1 MSQTTAGP
9 RLRRWVDRLSPEQ
22 AERVI
27 NVVAAVDGLP
37 EIEAAGETDDDYIE
51 PVLFRS
57 LIGSYDG
64 PGDLRTN
71 PRYLQ
76 ERAARHGLPT
86 R

>member
-1 MSQTTAGP
+1 
-9 RLRRWVDRLSPEQ
+9 VDRLSPEQ

-27 NVVAAVDGLP
+27 NVVSTVDGLP
-37 EIEAAGETDDDYIE
+37 MVDAANETESHDVE
-51 PVLFRS
+51 PTLFLS

-71 PRYLQ
+71 PQYLD
-76 ERAARHGLPT
+76 ERAARHGLPP